1 MEKRTTAI
9 HGAINRILCL
19 NSYLTKQ
26 KAIIDLVTSHPTKDE
41 IRLKGSI
48 QSLLE
53 EIMAAM
59 LIPEIAAMIP
69 KPGESSPHP
78 SSVES
83 TPPHS
88 PLS

>member
-1 MEKRTTAI
+1 MEKRATAI

-19 NSYLTKQ
+19 NSSSNQ
-26 KAIIDLVTSHPTKDE
+26 KAIISLGTSHLKEDE
-41 IRLKGSI
+41 IRLKGHI
-48 QSLLE
+48 QSLFE
-53 EIMAAM
+53 EIIAAM

>member
-1 MEKRTTAI
+1 MKE
-9 HGAINRILCL
+9 
-19 NSYLTKQ
+19 
-26 KAIIDLVTSHPTKDE
+26 LVKEYE
-41 IRLKGSI
+41 IRLKGHI

-53 EIMAAM
+53 EIIAAM